1 MVINTQNNKHTEL
14 QKFDKVDL
22 MYQQLG
28 NKINNYLREGL
39 DLDSI
44 TNSLNDTCRKF
55 KITMDTS
62 KSVDTR
68 YKYLYTHNAVA
79 SKMIEDINLVKSLR
93 RQYHV
98 FQSYDTRKMVN
109 LINFRNKALG
119 KNKLSIDI
127 PETKD

>member
-1 MVINTQNNKHTEL
+1 MVINTQVNKTEL

-22 MYQQLG
+22 MYQHLG

-44 TNSLNDTCRKF
+44 TNSLDDTCKKF
-55 KITMDTS
+55 KITMSTS
-62 KSVDTR
+62 KEVDTR

-79 SKMIEDINLVKSLR
+79 GKIIEDIAFVKSLR

-98 FQSYDTRKMVN
+98 FQSYDTRKMIN

-119 KNKLSIDI
+119 KNKLTIVV